1 MSNDSQIK
9 EVVITGGST
18 TKRAPRGSGG
28 SRSSGTRK
36 KKLVLD
42 KEGGGTSPGTL
53 TQLST
58 SSVGPVLIEK
68 VLPAASSMT
77 NVTARV
83 GTTSPAVETGLPK
96 APAGGS
102 VKVVLKPKKKA
113 TRVHLAPKK
122 GGAVVP
128 HIVEPVQPANS
139 SGGGKKTRKASR
151 SIKMNL
157 PGLNKKLNKAKTIRQ
172 DAQKETLDQVKKVLH
187 KAGLV
192 KTDTKA
198 PESILRQMYS
208 DFMMLKNRA
217 L

>member
-1 MSNDSQIK
+1 M
-9 EVVITGGST
+9 E
-18 TKRAPRGSGG
+18 
-28 SRSSGTRK
+28 
-36 KKLVLD
+36 

-58 SSVGPVLIEK
+58 SSVGPVVIEK
-68 VLPAASSMT
+68 VLPSSSSMT
-77 NVTARV
+77 NVAARV

-122 GGAVVP
+122 GGAVIP
-128 HIVEPVQPANS
+128 HIVEPVKPANL

-172 DAQKETLDQVKKVLH
+172 EAAKETLEQVKKVLH